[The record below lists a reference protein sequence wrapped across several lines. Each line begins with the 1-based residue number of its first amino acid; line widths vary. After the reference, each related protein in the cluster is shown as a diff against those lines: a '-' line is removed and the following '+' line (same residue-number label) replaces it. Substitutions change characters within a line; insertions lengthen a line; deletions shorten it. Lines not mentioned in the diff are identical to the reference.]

1 VDSFLTERDKS
12 VLLADLGGKT
22 SEAADIFPDFHPGPS
37 ALAEPCKNQDHSFSC
52 KETFILGG

>member
-37 ALAEPCKNQDHSFSC
+37 ARGTMQKSRSQFFL
-52 KETFILGG
+52 